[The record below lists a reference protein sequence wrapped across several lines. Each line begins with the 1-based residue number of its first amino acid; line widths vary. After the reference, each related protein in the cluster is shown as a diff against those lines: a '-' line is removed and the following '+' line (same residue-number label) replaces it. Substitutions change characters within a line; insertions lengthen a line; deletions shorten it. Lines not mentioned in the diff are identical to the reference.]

1 MSKNDEIHVLTEEQI
16 KQKLA
21 GYKSAYT
28 KKVNAAKTTNER
40 KALEDGRF
48 SYLAERLH
56 EIMEQNKKQIQR
68 RAGVLSWETRRANCA
83 KRNVKPTET
92 KQTKKPVAKTASKK
106 SHGSKV
112 GIRIINK

>member
-1 MSKNDEIHVLTEEQI
+1 MSKTEIRVLTDEQI
-16 KQKLA
+16 KQKMA

-28 KKVNAAKTTNER
+28 KKMNAAKTTKER

-68 RAGVLSWETRRANCA
+68 RAGVLSWETRRRNNATHHVANTG
-83 KRNVKPTET
+83 KQT
-92 KQTKKPVAKTASKK
+92 KQTKQNSPCSCK
-106 SHGSKV
+106 
-112 GIRIINK
+112 IRIISR

>member
-1 MSKNDEIHVLTEEQI
+1 MLKNDEIRVLTENQI

-28 KKVNAAKTTNER
+28 KKVNAAKTTKER
-40 KALEDGRF
+40 KCLENGREA
-48 SYLAERLH
+48 YVAERLH

-68 RAGVLSWETRRANCA
+68 RAGVLSWETRRANNA
-83 KRNVKPTET
+83 KRNVKQIET
-92 KQTKKPVAKTASKK
+92 QQTKKCVSKTTPKK